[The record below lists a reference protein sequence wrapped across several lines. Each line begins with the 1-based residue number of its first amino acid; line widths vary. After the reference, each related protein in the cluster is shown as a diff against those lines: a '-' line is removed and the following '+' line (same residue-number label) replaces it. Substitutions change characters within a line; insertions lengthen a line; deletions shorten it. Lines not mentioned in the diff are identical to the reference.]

1 MNSEDWREMQ
11 TEEIEAIQAIY
22 MDDYVNYSEGNGSP
36 EIVLKLTPLQSVVG
50 KDVHARVDLRVLFTT
65 RYPYDPPVLKLE
77 NAKGISNENLKQL
90 FGNLNKMALSLC
102 GEVMVLQLAHHVQ
115 EFLHS
120 QNVPSLS
127 FHDQMLANQKKQETM
142 ELLEQKKLREA
153 KYAEDEGLNSQSE
166 KQSNDSLINKFS
178 CLRSDT
184 PKISVVVFKKNME
197 KKFFCSS
204 CVAHYFDGACTLT
217 AIEDCSGKIFSVV
230 QWNIKSLLKKSM
242 EKGKMPSNDTVS
254 RQVQLIEQEST
265 HLSSKVL
272 FDGIISYHMLEV
284 SQDNLNIKL
293 LVDNLNGLPLS
304 SFIQKGG
311 VPISFIREISEQLIE
326 KLEFLHS
333 LLVIHR
339 DLNLCNTFIS
349 SSNKL
354 IISGYGVMKRISD
367 YVNMF
372 TEDISCDNEIK
383 IKQDVFFHSYQNLIK
398 PGKKGDIFYM
408 GLILLSLYTG
418 KVDHGYPIVI
428 PNTIMEPFNSFLKSC
443 LAADEKK
450 RLSLH
455 ELAQHKFVCEKLS
468 SVQVSRFMH
477 ENVSKDMY
485 DKSDKVDFKIH
496 LWNEQ
501 LVSGKSRLKS
511 EFEDIHWLGKGG
523 FGSVLKARN
532 KLDSNFYAVKRIPL
546 NPKSSHLN
554 KRITR
559 EVKLLSR
566 LNHENVVRYYNSWIE
581 AEDVQLP
588 LESNTESDQSYRV
601 VCDKPTQ
608 NSSPQVPRKKKSL
621 EESLLKMN
629 MIDDF
634 NIEKNT
640 STEQSWCEISKRAK
654 SLSSSSSSSFSSDEN
669 NRNWKPKS
677 SKDILKNSFG
687 EMSEAVVFEIDD
699 SLNQSDSDESDDDAL
714 LQKSENVTSTTQSS
728 DAPLQFLY
736 IQMEFCEKQTLKS
749 AIDEGLYKQPDR
761 VWKLFR
767 EIVEGIA
774 HVHAQGII
782 HRDLKPVNI
791 FLDFTDRIK
800 IGDFGLATSHASFNL
815 DATALFQP
823 CDSTYS
829 NDDRMTGKVGTALYV
844 APELGQSNSRIK
856 FSQKVDIYS
865 LGIILF
871 EMFYHFETSME
882 RVKNIALLRTDKIIF
897 PQDFT
902 DKKYEKEKY
911 LISWLLNHSPD
922 SRPTALELMESGY
935 LPPRIEDS
943 QLDEL
948 IKHTLFQKNSTRYQR
963 LISAFFTQSVSP
975 VSDQIY
981 DSDLLGKNE
990 NHTIQQARILQY
1002 VQSIM
1007 TNILKKHGA
1016 VFIDTPLLTPKGKNY
1031 ENIHN
1036 LACVLDPSGLQL
1048 CLPVDSRLSFS
1059 RFIIRNKINHIR
1071 RYCFSKLYKDF
1082 GIKGAHPVESWDC
1095 SFDIVSNSFSSFLPE
1110 AEIMY
1115 SVYEIIK
1122 EFPSLTQRNLYIRLN
1137 HSKFIEAI
1145 FLQNGFSDEAQQEVY
1160 HILEHV
1166 IDKKQQNSMLKDFF
1180 IYLGLPEHVITRL
1193 LVCFTFE
1200 GSLAKAKESLQL
1212 LCKSKA
1218 EVSTLAK
1225 QAFSEIE
1232 KLIKHLKNMF
1242 VDIPVH
1248 ICTSLI
1254 HNSNCYSGLIFQ
1266 YVAENHRKNKYG
1278 RLDIIAVGGCYDK
1291 QIESLS
1297 KYAESTLPH
1306 AVGVSLEVEYFLHAA
1321 RKDKIDSLNPHI
1333 SNCGVIV
1340 CSLTSCTNLNSLVNV
1355 IRDLWAGGIS
1365 AVLYSYDSEQ
1375 SYTIEDIQ
1383 NYCKENSVNHIVAIK
1398 DSFIGVRSREK
1409 EKFGDWRALSGKE
1422 LNDYLNQRLL
1432 CKIEHRTESREVETV
1447 TKANHL
1453 QPINS
1458 TLFFTFVSVDKI
1470 DSGKKKKFENS
1481 FCSKFLSEVHRCF
1494 GNNSIQVVAT
1504 KLERLEL
1511 MSVAAYLELN
1521 GSNDEFDSSVRSL
1534 MDMFKERGQFMK
1546 RVCNTIHKVYT
1557 ESRSV
1562 VLLYSYVAEC
1572 YKVFT

>member
-1 MNSEDWREMQ
+1 MKSEDWREIL
-11 TEEIEAIQAIY
+11 TKEIKAIQAVY
-22 MDDYVNYSEGNGSP
+22 MDDNVNYSEGYGSP
-36 EIVLKLTPLQSVVG
+36 EIVLKLAPLQSVVG
-50 KDVHARVDLRVLFTT
+50 KDVHVRVDLRVLFTT

-77 NAKGISNENLKQL
+77 NAKGISNENLLQL
-90 FGNLNKMALSLC
+90 MENLNKMALSLC
-102 GEVMVLQLAHHVQ
+102 GEVMVLQLAHYVQ

-127 FHDQMLANQKKQETM
+127 FHVQMLANQKKQETM

-153 KYAEDEGLNSQSE
+153 KYAKNEGLAARVTR
-166 KQSNDSLINKFS
+166 K
-178 CLRSDT
+178 LRIEYERARNGENL
-184 PKISVVVFKKNME
+184 K
-197 KKFFCSS
+197 SS
-204 CVAHYFDGACTLT
+204 HYFDGACTLN

-265 HLSSKVL
+265 LLGSTIL
-272 FDGIISYHMLEV
+272 FDGIISYHMLEI

-304 SFIQKGG
+304 SFIQEGG
-311 VPISFIREISEQLIE
+311 MPISFIFEISKQLIE
-326 KLEFLHS
+326 KLKFLHS

-354 IISGYGVMKRISD
+354 IVSGYGVIKRISD

-372 TEDISCDNEIK
+372 TEDINCDNEAK
-383 IKQDVFFHSYQNLIK
+383 NKDDFSFHSYQKKIK

-418 KVDHGYPIVI
+418 KLDHGYPIII

-443 LAADEKK
+443 LADDEKK
-450 RLSLH
+450 RLSLN

-468 SVQVSRFMH
+468 SVQVSRFMQ
-477 ENVSKDMY
+477 ENVSKHTY
-485 DKSDKVDFKIH
+485 GKSNKVDFKMH
-496 LWNEQ
+496 LSNEQ
-501 LVSGKSRLKS
+501 LVLGNSRIKS

-523 FGSVLKARN
+523 FGSVFKAKN

-546 NPKSSHLN
+546 NSKSSHLN
-554 KRITR
+554 KRIIR

-581 AEDVQLP
+581 ADVQLP
-588 LESNTESDQSYRV
+588 LESNTES
-601 VCDKPTQ
+601 P
-608 NSSPQVPRKKKSL
+608 
-621 EESLLKMN
+621 
-629 MIDDF
+629 
-634 NIEKNT
+634 
-640 STEQSWCEISKRAK
+640 
-654 SLSSSSSSSFSSDEN
+654 SFSAVYKESTHN
-669 NRNWKPKS
+669 N
-677 SKDILKNSFG
+677 
-687 EMSEAVVFEIDD
+687 EIDD
-699 SLNQSDSDESDDDAL
+699 SLNSSDSDESDD
-714 LQKSENVTSTTQSS
+714 VTSTSESS
-728 DAPLQFLY
+728 DVPPQFLY
-736 IQMEFCEKQTLKS
+736 IQMEFCEKQTLNT
-749 AIDEGLYKQPDR
+749 AIEGGLYKQPER

-791 FLDFTDRIK
+791 FLDSTDRIK
-800 IGDFGLATSHASFNL
+800 IGDFGLATSHASFNF
-815 DATALFQP
+815 DAAALFQS

-829 NDDRMTGKVGTALYV
+829 NDYRMLSNDSRMTANVGTALYV
-844 APELGQSNSRIK
+844 APELGQANSFIR

-882 RVKNIALLRTDKIIF
+882 RVKVIDLLRKDEIIF

-902 DKKYEKEKY
+902 DNKYEKEKF
-911 LISWLLNHSPD
+911 LINWLLNHSPD

-943 QLDEL
+943 QLDE
-948 IKHTLFQKNSTRYQR
+948 IVTHTLSQKNSTRYQR
-963 LISAFFTQSVSP
+963 LISAFFTQNVSP

-981 DSDLLGKNE
+981 DQDLFGKNE

-1007 TNILKKHGA
+1007 TNIFKKHGA

-1145 FLQNGFSDEAQQEVY
+1145 FLQNGFSKEAQQEVY

-1180 IYLGLPEHVITRL
+1180 IYLDLPEHVITRL

-1200 GSLAKAKESLQL
+1200 GSLAKAKESLQI

-1218 EVSTLAK
+1218 EISTLAK

-1266 YVAENHRKNKYG
+1266 YVVKNQRKHKYR
-1278 RLDIIAVGGCYDK
+1278 RLNILAVGGCYDK
-1291 QIESLS
+1291 QIESLR
-1297 KYAESTLPH
+1297 KYAKSTLPH

-1321 RKDKIDSLNPHI
+1321 RKDKIKSLNSHI
-1333 SNCGVIV
+1333 SNCSVVV
-1340 CSLTSCTNLNSLVNV
+1340 CSLTSSTNLNSLVNV

-1383 NYCKENSVNHIVAIK
+1383 NYCKENNINHIVAIK
-1398 DSFIGVRSREK
+1398 DSFIGVQSRE
-1409 EKFGDWRALSGKE
+1409 EEIFGDWRALSGNE
-1422 LNDYLNQRLL
+1422 LNDYLNQHLL
-1432 CKIEHRTESREVETV
+1432 SKIEHRTESREMETI
-1447 TKANHL
+1447 TKDVGIGH
-1453 QPINS
+1453 
-1458 TLFFTFVSVDKI
+1458 DK
-1470 DSGKKKKFENS
+1470 
-1481 FCSKFLSEVHRCF
+1481 
-1494 GNNSIQVVAT
+1494 
-1504 KLERLEL
+1504 
-1511 MSVAAYLELN
+1511 
-1521 GSNDEFDSSVRSL
+1521 DE
-1534 MDMFKERGQFMK
+1534 
-1546 RVCNTIHKVYT
+1546 I
-1557 ESRSV
+1557 
-1562 VLLYSYVAEC
+1562 
-1572 YKVFT
+1572 

>member
-1 MNSEDWREMQ
+1 MKSEDWREIL
-11 TEEIEAIQAIY
+11 TKEIKAIQAVY
-22 MDDYVNYSEGNGSP
+22 MDDNVNYSEGYGSP
-36 EIVLKLTPLQSVVG
+36 EIVLKLAPLQSVVG
-50 KDVHARVDLRVLFTT
+50 KDVHVRVDLRVLFTT

-77 NAKGISNENLKQL
+77 NAKGISNENLLQL
-90 FGNLNKMALSLC
+90 MENLNKMALSLC
-102 GEVMVLQLAHHVQ
+102 GEVMVLQLAHYVQ

-127 FHDQMLANQKKQETM
+127 FHVQMLANQKMQETM

-153 KYAEDEGLNSQSE
+153 KYAKNEGLNSQSE
-166 KQSNDSLINKFS
+166 KQSSESLINKFS
-178 CLRSDT
+178 CLRSVT

-204 CVAHYFDGACTLT
+204 CVAHYFDGACTLN

-265 HLSSKVL
+265 LLGSTIL
-272 FDGIISYHMLEV
+272 FDGIISYHMLEI

-304 SFIQKGG
+304 SFIQEGG
-311 VPISFIREISEQLIE
+311 MPISFIFEISKQLIE
-326 KLEFLHS
+326 KLKFLHS

-354 IISGYGVMKRISD
+354 IVSGYGVIKRISD

-372 TEDISCDNEIK
+372 TEDINCDNEAK
-383 IKQDVFFHSYQNLIK
+383 NKDDFSFHSYQKKIK

-408 GLILLSLYTG
+408 A
-418 KVDHGYPIVI
+418 K
-428 PNTIMEPFNSFLKSC
+428 
-443 LAADEKK
+443 
-450 RLSLH
+450 
-455 ELAQHKFVCEKLS
+455 
-468 SVQVSRFMH
+468 
-477 ENVSKDMY
+477 
-485 DKSDKVDFKIH
+485 
-496 LWNEQ
+496 
-501 LVSGKSRLKS
+501 
-511 EFEDIHWLGKGG
+511 
-523 FGSVLKARN
+523 N

-546 NPKSSHLN
+546 NSKSSHLN
-554 KRITR
+554 KRIIR

-581 AEDVQLP
+581 ADVQLP
-588 LESNTESDQSYRV
+588 LESNTES
-601 VCDKPTQ
+601 P
-608 NSSPQVPRKKKSL
+608 
-621 EESLLKMN
+621 
-629 MIDDF
+629 
-634 NIEKNT
+634 
-640 STEQSWCEISKRAK
+640 
-654 SLSSSSSSSFSSDEN
+654 SFSAVYKESTHN
-669 NRNWKPKS
+669 N
-677 SKDILKNSFG
+677 
-687 EMSEAVVFEIDD
+687 EIDD
-699 SLNQSDSDESDDDAL
+699 SLNSSDSDESDD
-714 LQKSENVTSTTQSS
+714 VTSTSESS
-728 DAPLQFLY
+728 DVPPQFLY
-736 IQMEFCEKQTLKS
+736 IQMEFCEKQTLNT
-749 AIDEGLYKQPDR
+749 AIEGGLYKQPER

-791 FLDFTDRIK
+791 FLDSTDRIK
-800 IGDFGLATSHASFNL
+800 IGDFGLATSHASFNF
-815 DATALFQP
+815 DAAALFQS

-829 NDDRMTGKVGTALYV
+829 NDYRMLSNDSRMTANVGTALYV
-844 APELGQSNSRIK
+844 APELGQANSFIR

-882 RVKNIALLRTDKIIF
+882 RVKVIDLLRKDEIIF

-902 DKKYEKEKY
+902 DNKYEKEKF
-911 LISWLLNHSPD
+911 LINWLLNHSPD

-943 QLDEL
+943 QLDE
-948 IKHTLFQKNSTRYQR
+948 IVTHTLSQKNSTRYQR
-963 LISAFFTQSVSP
+963 LISAFFTQNVSP

-981 DSDLLGKNE
+981 DQDLFGKNE

-1007 TNILKKHGA
+1007 TNIFKKHGA

-1145 FLQNGFSDEAQQEVY
+1145 FLQNGFSKEAQQEVY

-1180 IYLGLPEHVITRL
+1180 IYLDLPEHVITRL

-1200 GSLAKAKESLQL
+1200 GSLAKAKESLQI

-1218 EVSTLAK
+1218 EISTLAK

-1266 YVAENHRKNKYG
+1266 YVVKNQRKHKYR
-1278 RLDIIAVGGCYDK
+1278 RLNILAVGGCYDK
-1291 QIESLS
+1291 QIESLR
-1297 KYAESTLPH
+1297 KYAKSTLPH

-1321 RKDKIDSLNPHI
+1321 RKDKIKSLNSHI
-1333 SNCGVIV
+1333 SNCSVVV
-1340 CSLTSCTNLNSLVNV
+1340 CSLTSSTNLNSLVNV

-1383 NYCKENSVNHIVAIK
+1383 NYCKENNINHIVAIK
-1398 DSFIGVRSREK
+1398 DSFIGVQSRE
-1409 EKFGDWRALSGKE
+1409 EEIFGDWRALSGNE
-1422 LNDYLNQRLL
+1422 LNDYLNQHLL
-1432 CKIEHRTESREVETV
+1432 SKIEHRTESREMETI
-1447 TKANHL
+1447 TKDVGIGH
-1453 QPINS
+1453 
-1458 TLFFTFVSVDKI
+1458 DK
-1470 DSGKKKKFENS
+1470 
-1481 FCSKFLSEVHRCF
+1481 
-1494 GNNSIQVVAT
+1494 
-1504 KLERLEL
+1504 
-1511 MSVAAYLELN
+1511 
-1521 GSNDEFDSSVRSL
+1521 DE
-1534 MDMFKERGQFMK
+1534 
-1546 RVCNTIHKVYT
+1546 I
-1557 ESRSV
+1557 
-1562 VLLYSYVAEC
+1562 
-1572 YKVFT
+1572 